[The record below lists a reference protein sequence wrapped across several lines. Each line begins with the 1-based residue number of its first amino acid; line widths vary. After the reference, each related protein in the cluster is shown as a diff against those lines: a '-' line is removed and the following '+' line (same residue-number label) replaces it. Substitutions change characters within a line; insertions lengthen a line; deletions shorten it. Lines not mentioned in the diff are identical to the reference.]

1 VTTAE
6 PSGVSVI
13 CSDERA
19 IDRSE
24 LPLDLDRWARLA
36 EQVLAAEQVTGELT
50 LTFIDEV
57 DMAELNAEHMG
68 KQGPTDVLSFP
79 LDDPGG
85 GDDRNGNDPQVGVP
99 TLLGD
104 VVISPA
110 VAARQF
116 AEHAGTFDD
125 EIALLVVHGV
135 LHVLGHDHAEPDDAT
150 VMRASE
156 IEHLTAHH
164 WHGPAPVGFRQTHD
178 L

>member
-6 PSGVSVI
+6 PSAVSVI
-13 CSDERA
+13 CSDERVM
-19 IDRSE
+19 DRSDVV
-24 LPLDLDRWARLA
+24 LDLDRWARLA
-36 EQVLAAEQVTGELT
+36 EQVLVSEQVAGELT
-50 LTFIDEV
+50 LTFIDDV

-68 KQGPTDVLSFP
+68 KLGSTDVLSFP
-79 LDDPGG
+79 LDDAGD
-85 GDDRNGNDPQVGVP
+85 GDDPDDNDRQAGVP

-104 VVISPA
+104 IVISPA